1 MMRGQAP
8 NIFSKT
14 ATAMRAMKQLRDYR
28 PTISET
34 LRDRSMLTLAN
45 FPETY
50 VLCPVPCWF
59 PMTLGDF

>member
-1 MMRGQAP
+1 
-8 NIFSKT
+8 
-14 ATAMRAMKQLRDYR
+14 MRAMKQLRDYR